1 MVFAFAGDSTI
12 TSDVEPGSDGW
23 SPSRSS
29 TAVFRALVARVTLL
43 AVLVARF
50 AVVLLLAV
58 LAFAI
63 ISAPL
68 CCRRRR
74 KNPRDPSPPAI
85 HADRRALSA
94 LRTAALP
101 AR

>member
-23 SPSRSS
+23 STFRSS
-29 TAVFRALVARVTLL
+29 VSVLRALVARVALV

-50 AVVLLLAV
+50 AAVLLLAV

-63 ISAPL
+63 LSAPL
-68 CCRRRR
+68 CCLRRRT
-74 KNPRDPSPPAI
+74 NPPTPYPRAI
-85 HADRRALSA
+85 HAGRRALSA
-94 LRTAALP
+94 PRTASSP